1 MNTYTVEKIKE
12 ILALH
17 KKFWN
22 GEAGGK
28 RAYLQGAYLQRANL
42 QGANLQGAYLQG
54 ANLQRANLQGA
65 YLQGANLQGAD
76 LQGAYLQRANLQGAN
91 LQRANLQ
98 GANLQ
103 GANLQGA
110 DLQGAYL
117 QGAYLQGAKYG
128 TDDDTEL
135 MVNYFCVGPI
145 GSRSDYLQ
153 VFHTNKRIELKTG
166 CFAGS
171 VDAFEAE
178 VVATHGENK
187 HGKDYVAAIAFVRQM
202 TAEVS
207 P

>member
-28 RAYLQGAYLQRANL
+28 RADLR
-42 QGANLQGAYLQG
+42 
-54 ANLQRANLQGA
+54 
-65 YLQGANLQGAD
+65 GAD
-76 LQGAYLQRANLQGAN
+76 LR
-91 LQRANLQ
+91 
-98 GANLQ
+98 
-103 GANLQGA
+103 
-110 DLQGAYL
+110 
-117 QGAYLQGAKYG
+117 GAYLQGAKYG

-145 GSRSDYLQ
+145 GSRSGYLQ

-171 VDAFEAE
+171 VDAFETQ
-178 VVATHGENK
+178 VLATHGENK

-207 P
+207 L